1 MKTTFLFLLCSLT
14 CTSRDTEGLQI
25 KMNPFTSTFGLP
37 SIYISPLVG
46 SCICCK
52 LVSDLLKLDIL
63 VTKPS
68 AHFPR
73 LKGGSLSLFG
83 TQPLCLAR
91 PSAISSIIHAEADV
105 HNAELFIWSGQ
116 QEVAK

>member
-1 MKTTFLFLLCSLT
+1 MKTTFLFLLCSST

-73 LKGGSLSLFG
+73 LKGGFIISFWHPAPLSCEAF
-83 TQPLCLAR
+83 
-91 PSAISSIIHAEADV
+91 SYIIHYTRR
-105 HNAELFIWSGQ
+105 GRCPQ
-116 QEVAK
+116 C